1 MKINFT
7 NNQEIYLFSN
17 KNIESKE
24 INTVE
29 KSTLKNHTNGSSN
42 NLLIIPTNSI
52 ENVSTENFFKLKNEI
67 DETEENI
74 KNDKKRVKKSESSD
88 ELGSLEMLYKK
99 LQELQKQIAQFMSK
113 MAKASEEEIKVLME
127 KVSGLNAQVSTINEQ
142 IQKVLEKSSSN

>member
-7 NNQEIYLFSN
+7 NNQDIYLFNN
-17 KNIESKE
+17 KNKENKE

-29 KSTLKNHTNGSSN
+29 KSTLKNHTNNSLN

-74 KNDKKRVKKSESSD
+74 KNDKKKVEKSKSSD
-88 ELGSLEMLYKK
+88 ELGPLEMLYKK
-99 LQELQKQIAQFMSK
+99 LQELQKQIAQLMSK
-113 MAKASEEEIKVLME
+113 MAEASEEEIKVLIE
-127 KVSGLNAQVSTINEQ
+127 KVSGLTAQVSNINAQ
-142 IQKVLEKSSSN
+142 IQKVLEKSRSK